1 MPSFPSLLGIG
12 NSIQFQAASREN
24 KILPSHQ
31 QHERIKPILSPR
43 EHAESISTIK
53 PLRQSVHC
61 VIFPLQRK
69 LWHQKECHSEGS
81 LSPKCRDESI
91 RQTLDFHLPIDVMW
105 QRKDFRCLNKFWYF
119 YDVRRYTCL
128 TALVV
133 VYISAPKPS
142 GLDALDPSLPPS
154 NNSQNVVEE
163 NSTTQCHLKDGA
175 ILSVDLPP
183 TNLLITN
190 FIAST
195 QYDNIVAYDASK
207 ERRSIQAEEPSSS
220 VRLHLPFSRINE
232 SIPKAQ
238 VGYVHPSTPSNA
250 RVMSHATPLNIIQNS
265 IQLTALILSN
275 IFSPWWKMKHDTP
288 RTPLCWIYPPCSI

>member
-1 MPSFPSLLGIG
+1 M
-12 NSIQFQAASREN
+12 
-24 KILPSHQ
+24 
-31 QHERIKPILSPR
+31 
-43 EHAESISTIK
+43 
-53 PLRQSVHC
+53 
-61 VIFPLQRK
+61 
-69 LWHQKECHSEGS
+69 ECHSEGS

-91 RQTLDFHLPIDVMW
+91 RQTLDFHLHIDVMW
-105 QRKDFRCLNKFWYF
+105 QRKDFQCLNKFWYF

-154 NNSQNVVEE
+154 NNSQNAVEE

-175 ILSVDLPP
+175 IWSVDLPP

-238 VGYVHPSTPSNA
+238 MGYVYPSTPSNE

-275 IFSPWWKMKHDTP
+275 IFSPWWKVKHGTP
-288 RTPLCWIYPPCSI
+288 RTPLCRIYPPCSIQGRHAQRRERALEGEHIPLLKSWHSLGSTTRLVFFPRGKSGLAEAIPCNSP